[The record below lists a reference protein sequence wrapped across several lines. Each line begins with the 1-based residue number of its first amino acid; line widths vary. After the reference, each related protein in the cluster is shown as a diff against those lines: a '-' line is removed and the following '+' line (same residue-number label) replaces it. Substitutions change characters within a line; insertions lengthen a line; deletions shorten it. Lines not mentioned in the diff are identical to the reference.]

1 MKIGFAMCGSFCTFQ
16 PVLCELE
23 RFCNRFEDVVPIMS
37 EISGETDSRFGTA
50 EEHIARLT
58 DLCGRRPLNSGG

>member
-37 EISGETDSRFGTA
+37 EISGETYCTSDRSLRPETA
-50 EEHIARLT
+50 
-58 DLCGRRPLNSGG
+58 